1 MTSIQSVYDVD
12 GNHDLSINDNLR
24 IPIESLPLKRHFDV
38 GTEWDRP
45 EINIVGPQEVDIEFD
60 RLLDENKKAKAKVFR
75 PVKELSDNIIP
86 LAHSYNNSIWGN
98 VYPIVAIK
106 FGRGFLIHTG
116 MSLDEEREY
125 KILLDIIR
133 KALYQGLP
141 GACKTI

>member
-1 MTSIQSVYDVD
+1 MRRLTAALIS
-12 GNHDLSINDNLR
+12 HLS
-24 IPIESLPLKRHFDV
+24 
-38 GTEWDRP
+38 
-45 EINIVGPQEVDIEFD
+45 
-60 RLLDENKKAKAKVFR
+60 ENKKAKAKVFR

-116 MSLDEEREY
+116 ISLDEEREY

-133 KALYQGLP
+133 KLSIGGYQMLARP
-141 GACKTI
+141 YNRISSNI